1 MNAPVEISHDAFARQ
16 SVIRER
22 VPSGVRMAQSVTCA
36 WCGGTNASGGLFR
49 YGISRDDNGRT
60 MGMGSRMFCGI
71 SCHRDYSR

>member
-16 SVIRER
+16 SVRRER
-22 VPSGVRMAQSVTCA
+22 VPAGVRMAHSVTCA

-60 MGMGSRMFCGI
+60 MGMGSRMFCSK
-71 SCHRDYSR
+71 SCWSSYER